1 MLRFLPYILLLGLG
15 FVAGAI
21 LVRRSGPGSNTNW
34 EAKYRE
40 IFNRHRDLTRQLQG
54 AEDRG
59 DLKASKLRQRLQEI
73 VGILRSEEPEAATR
87 IQVALEKTESALRE
101 V

>member
-1 MLRFLPYILLLGLG
+1 MLRLLPYMLVLGLG
-15 FVAGAI
+15 LVAGAI

-40 IFNRHRDLTRQLQG
+40 IFNRYRDLTRQIEG

-59 DLKASKLRQRLQEI
+59 ELKANKLRQRLLEI
-73 VGILRSEEPEAATR
+73 VGILRSEEAEAATLIR
-87 IQVALEKTESALRE
+87 AALEKTELALRE